1 MNDEFRRANRRR
13 IDQEVQVQDTVVEEV
28 IGKLVNLS
36 ETGMSMMANRRVVND
51 ALYQLHFELPGRD
64 GVAIPVDVG
73 CHELWATD
81 AAADGQA
88 WVGFRFIAVSSAH
101 REAIRKWVGAPGAEY
116 VDQRAEPRLF
126 RP

>member
-1 MNDEFRRANRRR
+1 MSDEFRRANRRR
-13 IDQEVQVQDTVVEEV
+13 IDQEVEVQDTVIEEV

-36 ETGMSMMANRRVVND
+36 ETGMSLIAHRRMVND
-51 ALYQLHFELPGRD
+51 ALYQFRFELPGRD
-64 GVAIPVDVG
+64 GNAIPVDVG

-81 AAADGQA
+81 AAAGGQA

-101 REAIRKWVGAPGAEY
+101 REAIRKWVDSPGAEY
-116 VDQRAEPRLF
+116 VDRRGEPRKL